1 MGDPVDAVRAR
12 WYPAPMRST
21 STPDAGGIPALW
33 ALDPRV
39 TFLNHGSFG
48 ARLNTVLEAQ
58 QRLRERVERQPLRF
72 FIRDLEPLLEAARA
86 ELAQFVDVDPQDLVF
101 VPNATAGVNTVLRS
115 LTFEPGDELLTT
127 DHEYNACRNALDAA
141 AARTGARVV
150 VAPIPLPLT
159 SPDDVVNAVVARAG
173 ARTRL
178 ALLDHVTSQTGMVL
192 PIARLV
198 AALNERGIDT
208 LVDGAHAPG
217 MLPLSLR
224 AIGAAYYTGN
234 CHKWICAPIS
244 AALLHVRRDRQALIR
259 PLSISHGANSPRTD
273 RSRFLLEF
281 AWTGTGDP
289 TSYLCVP
296 EAIRAMGA
304 LLPGGW
310 PALMAD
316 NHQKALDGRATLC
329 AALGVAPPCPDE
341 MVGSLAI
348 VALPDSRSSHALS
361 PLHTDPLQDA
371 LLERFGIEVPIV
383 PWPAWPKRLV
393 RISAQI
399 YNNREQYASLAA
411 ALLELLEEERTA
423 G

>member
-1 MGDPVDAVRAR
+1 VDAVLAR
-12 WYPAPMRST
+12 WYPDPMRST
-21 STPDAGGIPALW
+21 ATPDAGGIPALW
-33 ALDPRV
+33 SLDPRV
-39 TFLNHGSFG
+39 TFLNHGAFG
-48 ARLNTVLEAQ
+48 ARLTAVLEAQ
-58 QRLRERVERQPLRF
+58 QRLRERLERQPVRF
-72 FIRDLEPLLEAARA
+72 FIRDLEPLVDAARA
-86 ELAQFVDVDPQDLVF
+86 ELARFVGADPHDLVF

-127 DHEYNACRNALDAA
+127 DHEYNACRNALEAT

-150 VAPIPLPLT
+150 VAAVPLPVT
-159 SPDDVVNAVVARAG
+159 SPDEVVNAVVARAG
-173 ARTRL
+173 VRTRL

-217 MLPLSLR
+217 MLPLSLQ

-259 PLSISHGANSPRTD
+259 PLSISHGANSPRAD

-281 AWTGTGDP
+281 DWTGTGDP
-289 TSYLCVP
+289 TAYLCVP

-316 NHQKALDGRATLC
+316 NHEKALAGRATLC
-329 AALGVAPPCPDE
+329 AALGAAPLCPDE
-341 MVGSLAI
+341 MVGSLAV
-348 VALPDSRSSHALS
+348 VALPDSRNRPPQS
-361 PLHTDPLQDA
+361 PLYTDALQDT

-393 RISAQI
+393 RISAQL
-399 YNNREQYASLAA
+399 YNTREQYASLAA
-411 ALLELLEEERTA
+411 ALIELIQEEQRTS